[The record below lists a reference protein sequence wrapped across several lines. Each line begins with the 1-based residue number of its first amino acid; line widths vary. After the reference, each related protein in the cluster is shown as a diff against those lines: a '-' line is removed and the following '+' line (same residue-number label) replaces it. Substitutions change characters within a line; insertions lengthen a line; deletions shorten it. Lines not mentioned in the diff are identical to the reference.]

1 MGPLASGFLMTISLL
16 PLAARSS
23 ARRRG
28 APTTAAVPADVLDL
42 SHDERSDRTATLLR
56 RAFLTEDQ
64 CERARLREQ
73 VVVLNLRV
81 AHAVAARYRGRGV
94 PLEDLEQAASVGLI
108 KAVANFDPDL
118 RHDFLSYAVPTMR
131 GEVQRYFRDLSWV
144 VRPPRRIQDLQWRVN
159 RAIDD
164 LSVGSSARA
173 DPGGDVRGRGVDRA
187 EYDEA
192 VAAAGCFQPTSL
204 DQPVAALGSDVTVGE
219 SVPHDADTDGAVE
232 ARTVLSSVVR
242 TLSDRDRRILY
253 LRFFED
259 QTQREIGEELGVP
272 QMQVSRWLNRIYRD
286 LRDEIDEL
294 DAC

>member
-1 MGPLASGFLMTISLL
+1 MTISLL
-16 PLAARSS
+16 PLPARSS

-28 APTTAAVPADVLDL
+28 ASTTAAVPADVLDL
-42 SHDERSDRTATLLR
+42 SHDERSDRTSTLLR
-56 RAFLTEDQ
+56 RACLTEDQ
-64 CERARLREQ
+64 RERARLREQ

-144 VRPPRRIQDLQWRVN
+144 VRPPRRIQDLQWRVS

-164 LSVGSSARA
+164 LSVEL
-173 DPGGDVRGRGVDRA
+173 GREPTPEETCEAVGVDRA

-192 VAAAGCFQPTSL
+192 VAAVGCFQPTSL

-259 QTQREIGEELGVP
+259 QTQREIGEEFGVP

-294 DAC
+294 DAS